1 MLGGGA
7 RRGAGHEEGELEL
20 EDGQALG
27 GDGGSPDAGGHE
39 LLDPDSL
46 TYIDERL
53 QNVLGHFQKDFEG
66 GVLAENSGSLYGG
79 YGSFLPPNQHSP
91 SVATQSRSPAVPPNR
106 GSASRSPYVP
116 VESAQKSHFVK
127 NGLDSRG
134 KDDYCQRTSNGTNGN
149 PQQRM
154 LNRAV
159 NGPEQKAPKIHIKVN
174 NNRHLARNTAAIYSG
189 LGLDIS
195 PSSSMDD
202 SLDGCAGA
210 PEPKNLPDE
219 SPHTILQIMT
229 CHPIPGG
236 LLLSPLTENILALRK
251 KSASARK
258 KHEAPAFDDDKTE
271 LNRDWCHT
279 TSAAQGDQD
288 DQDSIV
294 PGSIQT
300 EQHSLEASAKL
311 VPDVSNHLNL
321 KETKNVP
328 LKGRIRDKIPL
339 RDIES
344 VHVKAVNLANDGNH
358 PKGKANSEACTARN
372 SFDNLSKDSK
382 TEPTLGQ
389 GLVDKVKHDSDGY
402 DHRLSATSSQPN
414 NLPPS
419 GTATSADRDK
429 RKVVHVKDEPSQC
442 KREES
447 GSLVNADSMDII
459 TENVGGNPSGM
470 PKRKMKISSLQTA
483 PSGKKL
489 KVKAHKQLSNG
500 ITRKS
505 HGEDK
510 SVKPEKETVSSGET
524 DNGRSDGVND
534 GDHKISHLN
543 FDRSAP
549 VPSACMTG
557 AMESSVA
564 VPVEP
569 VLINEQ
575 WVCCDKCEKWR
586 LLPYWMNPDILP
598 KKWRCNMQSWL
609 HGMNNC
615 KISEDETTKAL
626 RAMPPAPEN
635 NISVDVC
642 HDIATSGVCAAT
654 IPPTI
659 QGDIKSIATSGTLKV
674 DSSANTSN
682 NLKMGEM
689 SKSSKKLEAPTS
701 RNPDDVDCFPKKKG
715 KRKHIGSS
723 DDGETVAVDRLH
735 PESKSSRVGFDHDSL
750 RASKKMNK
758 EPNEPAKHHP
768 SEFEISKSSP
778 SVKGTPKSLHR
789 YSGVSPSTGKY
800 GSSSLVKCNDD
811 KIISNGGIRTS
822 DVGRSD
828 VPELS
833 IKNRKSKQRQLSK
846 RGPDPIV
853 SNALPKHTVEEAL
866 SESNHAKENP
876 MPELNFL
883 KAADRKVAHARGP
896 IAGTDSDKECLSEQ
910 HQENTHLQQHSL
922 LSQNS
927 MKKNMCYAQ
936 ASAAATSSSSKVSSS
951 HKSKVDFQ
959 ETRAS
964 PVESV
969 SSSPLR
975 TTDKNLVDQHKRYPS
990 AVAEKVLSQESGKS
1004 CLSFSKEKN
1013 DFGSGSDHAKAHGS
1027 GCLSGDMHHHV
1038 LKDGELQK
1046 DKQDNECSKN
1056 DDSELGTR
1064 NGLLNPVK
1072 VQKVNSHVLSIRGNG
1087 DDKLPPSLQNGKTS
1101 PHLNSNQCDHAKL
1114 TSGKH
1119 PVQVKPDKGDAEQ
1132 KDIKTN
1138 PSTVKGSKQ
1147 HPALNDSSNGDLSY
1161 KAKQLKKAVLE
1172 NTKQAT
1178 LSRDALNPVNTS
1190 VLLKEA
1196 RDLKHLSKRLKEKGD
1211 DLESANMCF
1220 EAGLKFLHVASLLEA
1235 PSIDS
1240 SKQGDSIQAIR
1251 LYSETGNLC
1260 GFCAREFERLKKMA
1274 SAALAYKC
1282 VEVAYMKAAFY
1293 KHPGAI
1299 KDKHALQATSL
1310 MVPPAE
1316 SPSSSASDVDNL
1328 NNQSTAAKAISRALY
1343 SPKIGGNSIPRNN
1356 HHLMGLLAYADDI
1369 NYAFDGTRKSQ
1380 SSLAAYVTDMGKGQ
1394 AEGIALV
1401 REVLEFSFHNVKG
1414 LLQLIRHSLESINHE
1429 SVK

>member
-1 MLGGGA
+1 MDMFSCKVHAYQIRDEYLSRDA
-7 RRGAGHEEGELEL
+7 RFCC
-20 EDGQALG
+20 
-27 GDGGSPDAGGHE
+27 
-39 LLDPDSL
+39 DSE
-46 TYIDERL
+46 DERL

-279 TSAAQGDQD
+279 TSAAQGDQGQMVHKYNYDEKKDHLLNIKSSKSKRDNSTIMNNGTMPDLLDISD

-389 GLVDKVKHDSDGY
+389 GLVDKVKYDSDGY

-459 TENVGGNPSGM
+459 TEN
-470 PKRKMKISSLQTA
+470 
-483 PSGKKL
+483 KL

-575 WVCCDKCEKWR
+575 WVFVTCR
-586 LLPYWMNPDILP
+586 
-598 KKWRCNMQSWL
+598 

-701 RNPDDVDCFPKKKG
+701 RNPDDVDCFPKQKG

-1132 KDIKTN
+1132 KDMKTN

>member
-1 MLGGGA
+1 MDMFSRKVRAYQIRDEYLSRDA
-7 RRGAGHEEGELEL
+7 RFCC
-20 EDGQALG
+20 
-27 GDGGSPDAGGHE
+27 
-39 LLDPDSL
+39 DSE
-46 TYIDERL
+46 DERL

-66 GVLAENSGSLYGG
+66 GVLAENLGSRYGG

-154 LNRAV
+154 LNRVV
-159 NGPEQKAPKIHIKVN
+159 NGPEQKAPKIRIKVN

-236 LLLSPLTENILALRK
+236 LLLSPLAENILALRK

-258 KHEAPAFDDDKTE
+258 KHEAPAVDDDKTE

-279 TSAAQGDQD
+279 TSAAQGDKDQMVHKYNYDEKKDHLLNIKSSKSKHDNSTIMNNGTMPDLLDISD
-288 DQDSIV
+288 DKDSIV
-294 PGSIQT
+294 PGSMQT

-311 VPDVSNHLNL
+311 VTDVSNHL

-339 RDIES
+339 KDIQS
-344 VHVKAVNLANDGNH
+344 VHVKAVNLANDDNY

-389 GLVDKVKHDSDGY
+389 GLVDKIKYDSDGY
-402 DHRLSATSSQPN
+402 DHRLSTTSSQPN

-419 GTATSADRDK
+419 DTATSVDRDK

-447 GSLVNADSMDII
+447 GGLVNADSMDII
-459 TENVGGNPSGM
+459 TEN
-470 PKRKMKISSLQTA
+470 
-483 PSGKKL
+483 KL

-534 GDHKISHLN
+534 GDHKISPLN

-569 VLINEQ
+569 ILINEQ
-575 WVCCDKCEKWR
+575 WVFVTCR
-586 LLPYWMNPDILP
+586 
-598 KKWRCNMQSWL
+598 

-615 KISEDETTKAL
+615 KVSEDETTKAL

-635 NISVDVC
+635 NISVDVR
-642 HDIATSGVCAAT
+642 HDIATSGICAAT

-701 RNPDDVDCFPKKKG
+701 RNPDDVDCFPKQKG

-735 PESKSSRVGFDHDSL
+735 PESKSSSVGFDHDSL
-750 RASKKMNK
+750 RTSKKMKK

-778 SVKGTPKSLHR
+778 SIKGTPKSLHR
-789 YSGVSPSTGKY
+789 YSGVSPSMGKY

-846 RGPDPIV
+846 RGPDPVV
-853 SNALPKHTVEEAL
+853 SNAFPKHTVEEAL

-883 KAADRKVAHARGP
+883 KADDRKVAHARGP

-975 TTDKNLVDQHKRYPS
+975 TSDKNLVDQHKRYPS

-1027 GCLSGDMHHHV
+1027 GCLSGDM
-1038 LKDGELQK
+1038 QK

-1056 DDSELGTR
+1056 EDSGLGTR

-1087 DDKLPPSLQNGKTS
+1087 DDKLPPSLQNGKTP
-1101 PHLNSNQCDHAKL
+1101 PHLSSNQCDHAKL

-1132 KDIKTN
+1132 KDMKTN

-1147 HPALNDSSNGDLSY
+1147 QPALNDSSNGDLSY

-1240 SKQGDSIQAIR
+1240 SKQGDSIQAMR

-1380 SSLAAYVTDMGKGQ
+1380 SSLAAYVTDIGKGQ
-1394 AEGIALV
+1394 VDGSALV

>member
-7 RRGAGHEEGELEL
+7 RREAGHEEGELEL

-27 GDGGSPDAGGHE
+27 GGPDAGGHE

-66 GVLAENSGSLYGG
+66 GVLAENLGSRYGG

-154 LNRAV
+154 LNRVV
-159 NGPEQKAPKIHIKVN
+159 NGPEQKAPKIRIKVN

-236 LLLSPLTENILALRK
+236 LLLSPLAENILALRK

-258 KHEAPAFDDDKTE
+258 KHEAPAVDDDKTE

-279 TSAAQGDQD
+279 TSAAQGDKDQMVHKYNYDEKKDHLLNIKSSKSKHDNSTIMNNGTMPDLLDISD
-288 DQDSIV
+288 DKDSIV
-294 PGSIQT
+294 PGSMQT

-311 VPDVSNHLNL
+311 VTDVSNHL

-328 LKGRIRDKIPL
+328 LKGRIRDKIPSK
-339 RDIES
+339 DIQS
-344 VHVKAVNLANDGNH
+344 VHVKAVNLANDDNY

-389 GLVDKVKHDSDGY
+389 GLVDKIKYDSDGY
-402 DHRLSATSSQPN
+402 DHRLSTTSSQPN

-419 GTATSADRDK
+419 DTATSVDRDK

-447 GSLVNADSMDII
+447 GGLVNADSMDII

-470 PKRKMKISSLQTA
+470 PKRKMKISSLQTV

-534 GDHKISHLN
+534 GDHKISPLN

-569 VLINEQ
+569 ILINEQ
-575 WVCCDKCEKWR
+575 WVFVTCR
-586 LLPYWMNPDILP
+586 
-598 KKWRCNMQSWL
+598 

-615 KISEDETTKAL
+615 KVSEDETTKAL

-635 NISVDVC
+635 NISVDVR
-642 HDIATSGVCAAT
+642 HDIATSGICAAT

-682 NLKMGEM
+682 NLKMGE
-689 SKSSKKLEAPTS
+689 
-701 RNPDDVDCFPKKKG
+701 
-715 KRKHIGSS
+715 
-723 DDGETVAVDRLH
+723 TVAVDRLH
-735 PESKSSRVGFDHDSL
+735 PESKSSSVGFDHDSL
-750 RASKKMNK
+750 RTSKKMKK

-778 SVKGTPKSLHR
+778 SIKGTPKSLHR
-789 YSGVSPSTGKY
+789 YSGVSPSMGKY

-846 RGPDPIV
+846 RGPDPVV
-853 SNALPKHTVEEAL
+853 SNAFPKHTVEEAL

-883 KAADRKVAHARGP
+883 KADDRKVAHARGP

-975 TTDKNLVDQHKRYPS
+975 TSDKNLVDQHKRYPS

-1027 GCLSGDMHHHV
+1027 GCLSGDM
-1038 LKDGELQK
+1038 QK

-1056 DDSELGTR
+1056 EDSGLGTR

-1087 DDKLPPSLQNGKTS
+1087 DDKLPPSLQNGKTP
-1101 PHLNSNQCDHAKL
+1101 PHLSSNQCDHAKL

-1132 KDIKTN
+1132 KDMKTN

-1147 HPALNDSSNGDLSY
+1147 QPALNDSSNGDLSY

-1240 SKQGDSIQAIR
+1240 SKQGDSIQAMR

-1380 SSLAAYVTDMGKGQ
+1380 SSLAAYVTDIGKGQ
-1394 AEGIALV
+1394 VDGSALV

>member
-279 TSAAQGDQD
+279 TSAAQGDQGQMVHKYNYDEKKDHLLNIKSSKSKRDNSTIMNNGTMPDLLDISD

-389 GLVDKVKHDSDGY
+389 GLVDKVKYDSDGY

-483 PSGKKL
+483 PSRKKL

-701 RNPDDVDCFPKKKG
+701 RNPDDVDCFPKQKG

-1072 VQKVNSHVLSIRGNG
+1072 V
-1087 DDKLPPSLQNGKTS
+1087 
-1101 PHLNSNQCDHAKL
+1101 
-1114 TSGKH
+1114 
-1119 PVQVKPDKGDAEQ
+1119 KPDKGDAEQ
-1132 KDIKTN
+1132 KDMKTN

-1310 MVPPAE
+1310 MVPPGF
-1316 SPSSSASDVDNL
+1316 PSSCIV
-1328 NNQSTAAKAISRALY
+1328 I
-1343 SPKIGGNSIPRNN
+1343 
-1356 HHLMGLLAYADDI
+1356 
-1369 NYAFDGTRKSQ
+1369 
-1380 SSLAAYVTDMGKGQ
+1380 
-1394 AEGIALV
+1394 
-1401 REVLEFSFHNVKG
+1401 
-1414 LLQLIRHSLESINHE
+1414 
-1429 SVK
+1429 

>member
-7 RRGAGHEEGELEL
+7 RREAGHEEGELEL

-27 GDGGSPDAGGHE
+27 GGPDAGGHE

-66 GVLAENSGSLYGG
+66 GVLAENLGSRYGG

-154 LNRAV
+154 LNRVV
-159 NGPEQKAPKIHIKVN
+159 NGPEQKAPKIRIKVN

-236 LLLSPLTENILALRK
+236 LLLSPLAENILALRK

-258 KHEAPAFDDDKTE
+258 KHEAPAVDDDKTE

-279 TSAAQGDQD
+279 TSAAQGDKDQMVHKYNYDEKKDHLLNIKSSKSKHDNSTIMNNGTMPDLLDISD
-288 DQDSIV
+288 DKDSIV
-294 PGSIQT
+294 PGSMQT

-311 VPDVSNHLNL
+311 VTDVSNHL

-339 RDIES
+339 KDIQS
-344 VHVKAVNLANDGNH
+344 VHVKAVNLANDDNY

-389 GLVDKVKHDSDGY
+389 GLVDKIKYDSDGY
-402 DHRLSATSSQPN
+402 DHRLSTTSSQPN

-419 GTATSADRDK
+419 DTATSVDRDK

-447 GSLVNADSMDII
+447 GGLVNADSMDII

-470 PKRKMKISSLQTA
+470 PKRKMKISSLQTV

-534 GDHKISHLN
+534 GDHKISPLN

-569 VLINEQ
+569 ILINEQ

-586 LLPYWMNPDILP
+586 LLPYWMNPDVLP
-598 KKWRCNMQSWL
+598 KKWRCSMQSWL

-615 KISEDETTKAL
+615 KVSEDETTKAL

-635 NISVDVC
+635 NISVDVR
-642 HDIATSGVCAAT
+642 HDIATSGICAAT

-701 RNPDDVDCFPKKKG
+701 RNPDDVDCFPKQKG

-735 PESKSSRVGFDHDSL
+735 PESKSSSVGFDHDSL
-750 RASKKMNK
+750 RTSKKMKK

-778 SVKGTPKSLHR
+778 SIKGTPKSLHR
-789 YSGVSPSTGKY
+789 YSGVSPSMGKY

-846 RGPDPIV
+846 RGPDPVV
-853 SNALPKHTVEEAL
+853 SNAFPKHTVEEAL

-883 KAADRKVAHARGP
+883 KADDRKVAHARGP

-975 TTDKNLVDQHKRYPS
+975 TSDKNLVDQHKRYPS

-1027 GCLSGDMHHHV
+1027 GCLSGDM
-1038 LKDGELQK
+1038 QK

-1056 DDSELGTR
+1056 EDSGLGTR

-1072 VQKVNSHVLSIRGNG
+1072 V
-1087 DDKLPPSLQNGKTS
+1087 
-1101 PHLNSNQCDHAKL
+1101 
-1114 TSGKH
+1114 
-1119 PVQVKPDKGDAEQ
+1119 KPDKGDAEQ
-1132 KDIKTN
+1132 KDMKTN

-1147 HPALNDSSNGDLSY
+1147 QPALNDSSNGDLSY

-1240 SKQGDSIQAIR
+1240 SKQGDSIQAMR

-1310 MVPPAE
+1310 MVPPGF
-1316 SPSSSASDVDNL
+1316 PSSCVV
-1328 NNQSTAAKAISRALY
+1328 I
-1343 SPKIGGNSIPRNN
+1343 
-1356 HHLMGLLAYADDI
+1356 
-1369 NYAFDGTRKSQ
+1369 
-1380 SSLAAYVTDMGKGQ
+1380 
-1394 AEGIALV
+1394 
-1401 REVLEFSFHNVKG
+1401 
-1414 LLQLIRHSLESINHE
+1414 
-1429 SVK
+1429 

>member
-7 RRGAGHEEGELEL
+7 RREAGHEEGELEL

-27 GDGGSPDAGGHE
+27 GGGGPDAGGHE

-66 GVLAENSGSLYGG
+66 GVLAENLGSRYGG
-79 YGSFLPPNQHSP
+79 YGSFLLPHQHSP

-159 NGPEQKAPKIHIKVN
+159 NGPEQKAPKIRIKVN
-174 NNRHLARNTAAIYSG
+174 SNRHLARNTAAIYSG

-202 SLDGCAGA
+202 SLDGCAVA

-236 LLLSPLTENILALRK
+236 LLLSPLAENILALRK

-271 LNRDWCHT
+271 LNRDWCHM
-279 TSAAQGDQD
+279 TSAAQGDKGQMVHKYNYDEKKDHLLNIKSSKSKRDNSTIMNNGTMPDLLDISD

-311 VPDVSNHLNL
+311 VPDVSNHL

-328 LKGRIRDKIPL
+328 PKGRIRDEIPL

-344 VHVKAVNLANDGNH
+344 VHVKDVNLANDDNY

-389 GLVDKVKHDSDGY
+389 GLVDKIKYDSDGY
-402 DHRLSATSSQPN
+402 NHRLSATSSQPN

-419 GTATSADRDK
+419 GTATSVDRDK

-483 PSGKKL
+483 PSRKKL

-534 GDHKISHLN
+534 GDRKISPLN

-598 KKWRCNMQSWL
+598 KKWRCSMQSWL

-635 NISVDVC
+635 NISVDVR

-701 RNPDDVDCFPKKKG
+701 RNPDDVDCFPKQKG

-735 PESKSSRVGFDHDSL
+735 PESKSSSVGFDHDSL
-750 RASKKMNK
+750 RASKKMKK

-789 YSGVSPSTGKY
+789 YSGVSPSMGKY

-822 DVGRSD
+822 DVGRTD

-853 SNALPKHTVEEAL
+853 SNAFPKHTVEEAL

-990 AVAEKVLSQESGKS
+990 AVAEKVLSQESEKS

-1072 VQKVNSHVLSIRGNG
+1072 V
-1087 DDKLPPSLQNGKTS
+1087 
-1101 PHLNSNQCDHAKL
+1101 
-1114 TSGKH
+1114 
-1119 PVQVKPDKGDAEQ
+1119 KPDKGDAEQ
-1132 KDIKTN
+1132 KDMKTN

-1147 HPALNDSSNGDLSY
+1147 QPALNDSSNGDLSY

-1240 SKQGDSIQAIR
+1240 SKQGDSIQAMR

-1310 MVPPAE
+1310 MVPPGF
-1316 SPSSSASDVDNL
+1316 PSSCIV
-1328 NNQSTAAKAISRALY
+1328 I
-1343 SPKIGGNSIPRNN
+1343 
-1356 HHLMGLLAYADDI
+1356 
-1369 NYAFDGTRKSQ
+1369 
-1380 SSLAAYVTDMGKGQ
+1380 
-1394 AEGIALV
+1394 
-1401 REVLEFSFHNVKG
+1401 
-1414 LLQLIRHSLESINHE
+1414 
-1429 SVK
+1429 

>member
-1 MLGGGA
+1 
-7 RRGAGHEEGELEL
+7 
-20 EDGQALG
+20 
-27 GDGGSPDAGGHE
+27 
-39 LLDPDSL
+39 
-46 TYIDERL
+46 
-53 QNVLGHFQKDFEG
+53 
-66 GVLAENSGSLYGG
+66 
-79 YGSFLPPNQHSP
+79 
-91 SVATQSRSPAVPPNR
+91 
-106 GSASRSPYVP
+106 
-116 VESAQKSHFVK
+116 
-127 NGLDSRG
+127 
-134 KDDYCQRTSNGTNGN
+134 
-149 PQQRM
+149 
-154 LNRAV
+154 
-159 NGPEQKAPKIHIKVN
+159 
-174 NNRHLARNTAAIYSG
+174 
-189 LGLDIS
+189 
-195 PSSSMDD
+195 
-202 SLDGCAGA
+202 
-210 PEPKNLPDE
+210 
-219 SPHTILQIMT
+219 
-229 CHPIPGG
+229 
-236 LLLSPLTENILALRK
+236 
-251 KSASARK
+251 
-258 KHEAPAFDDDKTE
+258 
-271 LNRDWCHT
+271 
-279 TSAAQGDQD
+279 
-288 DQDSIV
+288 
-294 PGSIQT
+294 
-300 EQHSLEASAKL
+300 
-311 VPDVSNHLNL
+311 
-321 KETKNVP
+321 
-328 LKGRIRDKIPL
+328 
-339 RDIES
+339 
-344 VHVKAVNLANDGNH
+344 
-358 PKGKANSEACTARN
+358 
-372 SFDNLSKDSK
+372 
-382 TEPTLGQ
+382 
-389 GLVDKVKHDSDGY
+389 
-402 DHRLSATSSQPN
+402 
-414 NLPPS
+414 
-419 GTATSADRDK
+419 
-429 RKVVHVKDEPSQC
+429 
-442 KREES
+442 
-447 GSLVNADSMDII
+447 MDII

-701 RNPDDVDCFPKKKG
+701 RNPDDVDCFPKQKG

-1132 KDIKTN
+1132 KDMKTN

-1356 HHLMGLLAYADDI
+1356 HHLMGLLAY
-1369 NYAFDGTRKSQ
+1369 
-1380 SSLAAYVTDMGKGQ
+1380 
-1394 AEGIALV
+1394 
-1401 REVLEFSFHNVKG
+1401 NVFP
-1414 LLQLIRHSLESINHE
+1414 
-1429 SVK
+1429 

>member
-7 RRGAGHEEGELEL
+7 RREAGHEEGELEL

-27 GDGGSPDAGGHE
+27 GGPDAGGHE

-66 GVLAENSGSLYGG
+66 GVLAENLGSRYGG

-154 LNRAV
+154 LNRVV
-159 NGPEQKAPKIHIKVN
+159 NGPEQKAPKIRIKVN

-236 LLLSPLTENILALRK
+236 LLLSPLAENILALRK

-258 KHEAPAFDDDKTE
+258 KHEAPAVDDDKTE

-279 TSAAQGDQD
+279 TSAAQGDKDQMVHKYNYDEKKDHLLNIKSSKSKHDNSTIMNNGTMPDLLDISD
-288 DQDSIV
+288 DKDSIV
-294 PGSIQT
+294 PGSMQT

-311 VPDVSNHLNL
+311 VTDVSNHL

-328 LKGRIRDKIPL
+328 LKGRIRDKIPSK
-339 RDIES
+339 DIQS
-344 VHVKAVNLANDGNH
+344 VHVKAVNLANDDNY

-389 GLVDKVKHDSDGY
+389 GLVDKIKYDSDGY
-402 DHRLSATSSQPN
+402 DHRLSTTSSQPN

-419 GTATSADRDK
+419 DTATSVDRDK

-447 GSLVNADSMDII
+447 GGLVNADSMDII

-470 PKRKMKISSLQTA
+470 PKRKMKISSLQTV

-534 GDHKISHLN
+534 GDHKISPLN

-569 VLINEQ
+569 ILINEQ

-586 LLPYWMNPDILP
+586 LLPYWMNPDVLP
-598 KKWRCNMQSWL
+598 KKWRCSMQSWL

-615 KISEDETTKAL
+615 KVSEDETTKAL

-635 NISVDVC
+635 NISVDVR
-642 HDIATSGVCAAT
+642 HDIATSGICAAT

-701 RNPDDVDCFPKKKG
+701 RNPDDVDCFPKQKG

-735 PESKSSRVGFDHDSL
+735 PESKSSSVGFDHDSL
-750 RASKKMNK
+750 RTSKKMKK

-778 SVKGTPKSLHR
+778 SIKGTPKSLHR
-789 YSGVSPSTGKY
+789 YSGVSPSMGKY

-846 RGPDPIV
+846 RGPDPVV
-853 SNALPKHTVEEAL
+853 SNAFPKHTVEEAL

-883 KAADRKVAHARGP
+883 KADDRKVAHARGP

-975 TTDKNLVDQHKRYPS
+975 TSDKNLVDQHKRYPS

-1027 GCLSGDMHHHV
+1027 GCLSGDM
-1038 LKDGELQK
+1038 QK

-1056 DDSELGTR
+1056 EDSGLGTR

-1072 VQKVNSHVLSIRGNG
+1072 V
-1087 DDKLPPSLQNGKTS
+1087 
-1101 PHLNSNQCDHAKL
+1101 
-1114 TSGKH
+1114 
-1119 PVQVKPDKGDAEQ
+1119 KPDKGDAEQ
-1132 KDIKTN
+1132 KDMKTN

-1147 HPALNDSSNGDLSY
+1147 QPALNDSSNGDLSY

-1240 SKQGDSIQAIR
+1240 SKQGDSIQAMR

-1310 MVPPAE
+1310 MVPPGF
-1316 SPSSSASDVDNL
+1316 PSSCVV
-1328 NNQSTAAKAISRALY
+1328 I
-1343 SPKIGGNSIPRNN
+1343 
-1356 HHLMGLLAYADDI
+1356 
-1369 NYAFDGTRKSQ
+1369 
-1380 SSLAAYVTDMGKGQ
+1380 
-1394 AEGIALV
+1394 
-1401 REVLEFSFHNVKG
+1401 
-1414 LLQLIRHSLESINHE
+1414 
-1429 SVK
+1429 

>member
-20 EDGQALG
+20 EDSQALG

-389 GLVDKVKHDSDGY
+389 GLVDKVKYDSDGY

-701 RNPDDVDCFPKKKG
+701 RNPDDVDCFPKQKG

-1132 KDIKTN
+1132 KDMKTN

-1380 SSLAAYVTDMGKGQ
+1380 SSLAAYVTDMGNGQ